1 MGEGAQSV
9 QYPHRPTP
17 ESVFDLIPRYPPT
30 LFFFFLMIRRPPRST
45 QGRTLFPYTTL
56 FRSPLRHEGWVSAA
70 SFSPDGQRIV
80 TASRDRTARVWDAQ
94 SGKLVGEPLHHEGEV
109 MAASFSSDGQRVV
122 TASYD
127 NTAQVWDAQS
137 GKPVGEPLHHED
149 GVS

>member
-70 SFSPDGQRIV
+70 SFSPDGQRRSEEH
-80 TASRDRTARVWDAQ
+80 TSELQ
-94 SGKLVGEPLHHEGEV
+94 SPFL
-109 MAASFSSDGQRVV
+109 SSYAVFCLKKKKRS
-122 TASYD
+122 TS
-127 NTAQVWDAQS
+127 
-137 GKPVGEPLHHED
+137 
-149 GVS
+149 